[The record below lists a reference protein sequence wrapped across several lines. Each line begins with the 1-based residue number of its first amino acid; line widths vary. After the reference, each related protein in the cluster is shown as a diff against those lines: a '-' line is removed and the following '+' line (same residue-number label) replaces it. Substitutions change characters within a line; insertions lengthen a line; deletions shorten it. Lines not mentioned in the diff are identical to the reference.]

1 MKDDQILSALLDRK
15 ESALDQLNLSYGRLF
30 RSILW
35 EILEDNQDVEEC
47 ANDTLLAVWN
57 SIPPN
62 RPQNLPAYICK
73 IARRIGI
80 DRLRYRTRKKR
91 GSGYAVALSELE
103 NCLPDTQIS
112 NPEDSLHIR
121 NVLSQFL
128 RELDIVTRVLFI
140 RRYIWLESISG
151 LAERYHMAENTV
163 SAKLSRARKKLKK
176 VLEKEE
182 ITL

>member
-15 ESALDQLNLSYGRLF
+15 ESALDQLNLTYGRLY

-62 RPQNLPAYICK
+62 IPQNLPAYICK

-80 DRLRYRTRKKR
+80 DRLRFRTRKKR
-91 GSGYAVALSELE
+91 GSGYAAALSELE
-103 NCLPDTQIS
+103 NCLPDIQSS
-112 NPEDSLHIR
+112 NPEDNLHIR

-128 RELDIVTRVLFI
+128 RDLDITTRVLFI
-140 RRYIWLESISG
+140 RRYVWLEAVSS
-151 LAERYHMAENTV
+151 LAKRYNMDENTI
-163 SAKLSRARKKLKK
+163 SARLLRARKKLKK